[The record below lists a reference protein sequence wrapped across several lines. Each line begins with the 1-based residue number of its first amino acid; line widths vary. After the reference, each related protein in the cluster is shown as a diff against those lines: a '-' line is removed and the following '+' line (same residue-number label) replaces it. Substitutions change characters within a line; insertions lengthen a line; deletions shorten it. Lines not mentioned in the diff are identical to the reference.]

1 MSIEIANIK
10 KSFGRTQVLNDISL
24 DIPSGQM
31 VALLGPSGSGKT
43 TLLRIIA
50 GLEHQTSGHIRFH
63 GTDVSRLHARDRK
76 VGFVFQH
83 YALFRHMT
91 VFDNIA
97 FGLTVLPRR
106 ERPNAAAIKAK
117 VTKLLEM
124 VQLAHLADRYPAQ
137 LSGGQKQR
145 VALARAL
152 AVEPQILLLD
162 EPFGALDTQVRKE
175 LRRWLRQLHEELKF
189 TSVFV
194 THDQEEATE
203 VADRVVVMSQG
214 NIEQADAPN
223 QVWREPATRFV
234 LEFMGEVNR
243 LQGTIRGGQF
253 HVGAHRWPLGY
264 TPAYQGP
271 VDLFLRP
278 WEVDISRRTSL
289 DSPLPV
295 QVLEASP
302 KGHYTQLVV
311 QPLGWYNEPLT
322 VVMHGDDA
330 PQRGE
335 RLFVGLQH
343 ARLYNG
349 DERIETRDE
358 ELALAQS
365 A

>member
-1 MSIEIANIK
+1 MSIEIAGVY
-10 KSFGRTQVLNDISL
+10 KSFGHTAVLNDISL

-50 GLEHQTSGHIRFH
+50 GLESQSGGDIRFH
-63 GTDVSRLHARDRK
+63 GADVSRLHARDRK

-83 YALFRHMT
+83 YALFRHMS

-106 ERPNAAAIKAK
+106 QRPNAAALKAK
-117 VTKLLEM
+117 VNQLLEM
-124 VQLAHLADRYPAQ
+124 VQLAPLAERYPAQ

-162 EPFGALDTQVRKE
+162 EPFGALDAQVRKE

-194 THDQEEATE
+194 THDQEEAME
-203 VADRVVVMSQG
+203 VADRVVIMSHG
-214 NIEQADAPN
+214 HIEQADVPQ
-223 QVWREPATRFV
+223 QVWREPASRFV
-234 LEFMGEVNR
+234 LSFMGEVNC
-243 LQGTIRGGQF
+243 LSGMLRGSYV
-253 HVGAHRWPLGY
+253 HVGAHCWSLGY
-264 TPAYQGP
+264 TPCYQGS

-278 WEVDISRRTSL
+278 WEIDISHQTSL
-289 DSPLPV
+289 ETPLPV
-295 QVLEASP
+295 QVIEASP
-302 KGHYTQLVV
+302 KGHYIQLVV
-311 QPLGWYNEPLT
+311 QPSGWSDGVLT
-322 VVMHGDDA
+322 VVIPGNHVPA
-330 PQRGE
+330 RGQ
-335 RLFVGLQH
+335 RLFIGLQH

-349 DERIETRDE
+349 DQRIEAVKQWTVAE
-358 ELALAQS
+358 S
-365 A
+365 V

>member
-1 MSIEIANIK
+1 MSIEIKQIN
-10 KSFGRTQVLNDISL
+10 KSFGRTAVLNDISL

-50 GLEHQTSGHIRFH
+50 GLEHQNSGQIRFH
-63 GTDVSRLHARDRK
+63 EHDVSRLHARDRK

-97 FGLTVLPRR
+97 FGMTVLPRR
-106 ERPNAAAIKAK
+106 ERPSSAEIKNR
-117 VTKLLEM
+117 VTRLLEM
-124 VQLAHLADRYPAQ
+124 VQLSHLANRFPAQ

-162 EPFGALDTQVRKE
+162 EPFGALDAQVRKE

-194 THDQEEATE
+194 THDQEEAME

-214 NIEQADAPN
+214 SIEQVGTPDE
-223 QVWREPATRFV
+223 VWRDPATRFV
-234 LEFMGEVNR
+234 LEFLGEVNR
-243 LQGTIRGGQF
+243 FDGEVHGSQF
-253 HVGAHRWPLGY
+253 HVGAHHWPLGY
-264 TPAYQGP
+264 TSAHQGA

-278 WEVDISRRTSL
+278 WEIDVSRKSSL
-289 DSPLPV
+289 ETPLPV
-295 QVLEASP
+295 QVLEVSP
-302 KGHYTQLVV
+302 RGHFWQLVV
-311 QPLGWYNEPLT
+311 QPAGWQSEPFSL
-322 VVMHGDDA
+322 VFDGDQTA
-330 PQRGE
+330 PLRGE
-335 RLFVGLQH
+335 RLFVGLQQ
-343 ARLYNG
+343 ARLYQG
-349 DERIETRDE
+349 ATPLR
-358 ELALAQS
+358 AVAFAHS

>member
-1 MSIEIANIK
+1 MSIEINNISK
-10 KSFGRTQVLNDISL
+10 YFGRTKVLNDISL
-24 DIPSGQM
+24 DIPSGEM

-50 GLEHQTSGHIRFH
+50 GLEAQSGGTLGFH
-63 GTDVSRLHARDRK
+63 GTDVSRMHARDRR

-106 ERPNAAAIKAK
+106 ERPNAQAIKQK
-117 VTKLLEM
+117 VERLLEM
-124 VQLAHLADRYPAQ
+124 VQLAHLANRYPSQ

-162 EPFGALDTQVRKE
+162 EPFGALDAQVRKE

-194 THDQEEATE
+194 THDQEEAME
-203 VADRVVVMSQG
+203 VADSIVVMSQG
-214 NIEQADAPN
+214 NIEQVGSP
-223 QVWREPATRFV
+223 VEIMREPASRFV

-243 LQGTIRGGQF
+243 LNGEIRGSQLF
-253 HVGAHRWPLGY
+253 VGAHQWPLAFQ
-264 TPAYQGP
+264 PMHQGS
-271 VDLFLRP
+271 VELFLRP
-278 WEVDISRRTSL
+278 WEMEVSSESSARC
-289 DSPLPV
+289 PLPV
-295 QVLEASP
+295 QVLEVSP
-302 KGHYTQLVV
+302 RGHFWQLTV
-311 QPLGWYNEPLT
+311 QPIGWHQEPIT
-322 VVMHGDDA
+322 VVLAEGHDA
-330 PQRGE
+330 PVRGS
-335 RLFVGLQH
+335 RYFVGGLN
-343 ARLYNG
+343 ARLYAG
-349 DERIETRDE
+349 EQ
-358 ELALAQS
+358 LLQPVALAKS